1 MHVCITTSWLTEIKT
16 FLLVVFYLNVL
27 SIFAKWEKL
36 QLKTFIFVFLFRFYP
51 RKRVPLTFIM
61 RYYRQ
66 RHQTLKYS
74 SKIIL
79 SMQVTAQLGLWF
91 LSDFSEI
98 LKKLS
103 AYLYQTENLENVELQ
118 PLNLSV
124 INKIWLTIA
133 RFV

>member
-27 SIFAKWEKL
+27 SIFAKWVKL

-66 RHQTLKYS
+66 RHLTLKYS

-103 AYLYQTENLENVELQ
+103 AYLYQTKNFENVELQ

>member
-1 MHVCITTSWLTEIKT
+1 MHVCITTSWLLEIKT

-27 SIFAKWEKL
+27 SIFAKWVKL

-66 RHQTLKYS
+66 RHLTLKYS

-103 AYLYQTENLENVELQ
+103 AYLYQTENFENVELQ